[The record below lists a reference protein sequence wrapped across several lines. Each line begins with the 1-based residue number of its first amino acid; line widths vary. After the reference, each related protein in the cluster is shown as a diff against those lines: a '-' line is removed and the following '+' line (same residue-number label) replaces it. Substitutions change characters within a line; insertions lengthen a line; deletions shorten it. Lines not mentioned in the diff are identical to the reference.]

1 MTGQTLTL
9 QVPDVLYTR
18 LKERA
23 RQANRSVEAELL
35 DVLATAVPAADELP
49 RDLADAVAPLA
60 QLDDAALWQ
69 AARSRLPD
77 QSASRLEDPHQKRQ
91 REGLTDT
98 EHREL
103 AGLIAQDERTVLV
116 RARAAALL
124 RERGHDIASLLGSR

>member
-1 MTGQTLTL
+1 MTCQTLTL

-35 DVLATAVPAADELP
+35 DVLATAVPPTEELP
-49 RDLADAVAPLA
+49 GDLAEAVAPLA
-60 QLDDAALWQ
+60 LLDDAALWQ

-77 QSASRLEDPHQKRQ
+77 QSASRLEDLHLKRQ
-91 REGLTDT
+91 REGLTDA
-98 EHREL
+98 EGREL
-103 AGLIAQDERTVLV
+103 AALVVQYERTVLV

-124 RERGHDIASLLGSR
+124 RERGHDIASLPGSR